1 MSSQSHHASA
11 KTLDNMPP
19 DIWGSALRVCPSLAG
34 RSYRL
39 AEALATSLLGF
50 VIWSSRLV
58 LLVWLIMV
66 FASAPAAHVWRIFG
80 SVYLIGVFL
89 AAVAYRHFFELKGCV
104 PRKDPEY
111 PLITIH
117 TRMPAWLSRYEEAL
131 PLSWI
136 CFAYAGLLW
145 LQWSQDWQAVPSSW
159 HTLGFAALNTATA
172 LAAWWYGHC
181 PPFHGVRH
189 PTDEEFAAYSNR
201 RWQEETARENAAQAV
216 QAPAP
221 QPEYATP
228 VEARVP
234 RLKFASIQG
243 MTALKHQMLVA
254 GAAILQQRTADEPP
268 RNGILLHGE
277 PGNGKTVFAEALAGE
292 LGVPIVTLTYG
303 DVSSKWLG
311 EMPRLLSNCFAYAR
325 QHAPCVLLID
335 EVDSF
340 IRNRDGALHAE
351 DVKVAN
357 TILTEVVAL
366 REHQVVLVAATNY
379 LAALDPAAIREG
391 RFDFKVEVT
400 APDQEAR
407 IGLLREGMRRHLPN
421 VTVDDT
427 ALVAIARRWPGF
439 SVSRLMAITKAVGD
453 HLTAREGSRV
463 GFDDWLAALR
473 RVQGSKGQVPAS
485 TKRLQDLYLEA
496 GTREALAS
504 IAHRLR
510 DVHRVESMGGTLPGG
525 VLFYGPP
532 GTGKTVAAQA
542 LALESGWAFLPVAG
556 PDLLTDR
563 EALAKLY
570 RRACDLRPALI
581 FIDEADDILRQR
593 AMSATPD
600 VVNRLLALMDGSGA
614 RIPDVVFLAATNHPD
629 DVDPALLRAGRFT
642 EKICFHAPSDDQ
654 VARAVQAWLQA
665 KHVELH
671 GLSVRDVVE
680 LLSGRTMADV
690 NGAMQYALNRAI
702 TGWTGVQRPAIQLR
716 DIEAAARTVLA
727 ATEHARERQR

>member
-1 MSSQSHHASA
+1 MSSQSNHARA

-19 DIWGSALRVCPSLAG
+19 DIRGSALRVCPSLAG

-39 AEALATSLLGF
+39 AEALATSLLGLA
-50 VIWSSRLV
+50 IWCSRLV
-58 LLVWLIMV
+58 LFVWLIML
-66 FASAPAAHVWRIFG
+66 FASGPAAHVARIFG

-89 AAVAYRHFFELKGCV
+89 VAVAYRHFFELKGCV

-111 PLITIH
+111 PLITILS
-117 TRMPAWLSRYEEAL
+117 RMPAWLSRYEEAL

-136 CFAYAGLLW
+136 CFTYAGLLW
-145 LQWSQDWQAVPSSW
+145 LQWSQDLQAVPTSW

-172 LAAWWYGHC
+172 LAAWWYGRY
-181 PPFHGVRH
+181 PPYHGIRH

-216 QAPAP
+216 QAPTP

-228 VEARVP
+228 VEARAP
-234 RLKFASIQG
+234 RLKFASIHG
-243 MTALKHQMLVA
+243 MTALKHQMLTA
-254 GAAILQQRTADEPP
+254 GAAILQQRSAGEPP

-325 QHAPCVLLID
+325 QHAPCVLFID

-400 APDQEAR
+400 GPDEEAR
-407 IGLLREGMRRHLPN
+407 IGLLREGMRRYLPR
-421 VTVDDT
+421 VPVEDT
-427 ALVAIARRWPGF
+427 ALVAIARRWSGF
-439 SVSRLMAITKAVGD
+439 SVSRLMAVAKAMGD
-453 HLTAREGSRV
+453 HLTPGARNCV
-463 GFDDWLAALR
+463 GFDDWLVALR

-485 TKRLQDLYLEA
+485 AKRLQDLYLNAE
-496 GTREALAS
+496 TREALAG

-510 DVHRVESMGGTLPGG
+510 DVHRVERMGGTLPGG

-542 LALESGWAFLPVAG
+542 LALETGWAFLSVAG
-556 PDLLTDR
+556 PEVGADR
-563 EALAKLY
+563 ERLTKLY
-570 RRACDLRPALI
+570 RQACDLRPALI
-581 FIDEADDILRQR
+581 FIDEADDLLRQR
-593 AMSATPD
+593 GVSLTPD
-600 VVNRLLALMDGSGA
+600 AVNRLLALMDGSGA
-614 RIPDVVFLAATNHPD
+614 RVPDVVFLAATNHPGE
-629 DVDPALLRAGRFT
+629 VDPALLRAGRFT
-642 EKICFHAPSDDQ
+642 EKIRFSVPSAEQ
-654 VARAVQAWLQA
+654 VARAVQQWLHA
-665 KHVELH
+665 KGVELR
-671 GLSVRDVVE
+671 GIGVQQVAE
-680 LLSGRTMADV
+680 LLSDTTIADV
-690 NGAMQYALNRAI
+690 HGVMQYALNHAI
-702 TGWTGVQRPAIQLR
+702 TVHAKSTQLAIGR
-716 DIEAAARTVLA
+716 KDIESASRIVLA
-727 ATEHARERQR
+727 

>member
-1 MSSQSHHASA
+1 MSSQSNHARA

-19 DIWGSALRVCPSLAG
+19 DIRGSALRVCPSLAG

-50 VIWSSRLV
+50 AIWSSRLV
-58 LLVWLIMV
+58 LLVWLIML
-66 FASAPAAHVWRIFG
+66 FASAPAAHVGRIFA

-89 AAVAYRHFFELKGCV
+89 ATVAYRHFFELKGCV

-111 PLITIH
+111 PLITIL
-117 TRMPAWLSRYEEAL
+117 TRIPAWLSRYEEAL

-136 CFAYAGLLW
+136 CFTYAGLLW
-145 LQWSQDWQAVPSSW
+145 LQWSQDLQAVPTSW

-172 LAAWWYGHC
+172 LAAWWYGRC
-181 PPFHGVRH
+181 PPYHGVRH

-221 QPEYATP
+221 QPEYAIP
-228 VEARVP
+228 VEARAP
-234 RLKFASIQG
+234 RLKFASIHG
-243 MTALKHQMLVA
+243 MTALKDQMLTA
-254 GAAILQQRTADEPP
+254 GAAILQQRSAGEPP
-268 RNGILLHGE
+268 RNGILLQGE
-277 PGNGKTVFAEALAGE
+277 PGNGKTVFAEGLAGE

-325 QHAPCVLLID
+325 QHAPCVLFID

-340 IRNRDGALHAE
+340 IRNRDGVAHAE
-351 DVKVAN
+351 DIKVAN

-400 APDQEAR
+400 APDDEAR
-407 IGLLREGMRRHLPN
+407 IGLLREGIRRHLPS
-421 VTVDDT
+421 VTVDDE
-427 ALVAIARRWPGF
+427 ALGAIARRWSGF
-439 SVSRLMAITKAVGD
+439 SVSRLMAVTKAMGD
-453 HLTAREGSRV
+453 HLTASQGSRV

-510 DVHRVESMGGTLPGG
+510 DAHRVESMGGTLPGG

-542 LALESGWAFLPVAG
+542 LALESGWAFLPIAG
-556 PDLLTDR
+556 PELLADR
-563 EALAKLY
+563 ERMGTLY
-570 RRACDLRPALI
+570 RQACDLRPALI
-581 FIDEADDILRQR
+581 FIDEADDILRER
-593 AMSATPD
+593 AMSTTPGM
-600 VVNRLLALMDGSGA
+600 VNRLLALMDGSA
-614 RIPDVVFLAATNHPD
+614 TRVPDVVFLAATNHPE

-642 EKICFHAPSDDQ
+642 EKICFQALSDDQ
-654 VARAVQAWLQA
+654 AALAVRSWLRA

-671 GLSVRDVVE
+671 GVILADVVE
-680 LLSGRTMADV
+680 LLSGKTVADV
-690 NGAMQYALNRAI
+690 NGVMQYALNRAI
-702 TGWTGVQRPAIQLR
+702 TRHTGDKRPRIQLQ

-727 ATEHARERQR
+727 

>member
-1 MSSQSHHASA
+1 MSSYSNHALA

-19 DIWGSALRVCPSLAG
+19 DIRGSALRVCPSLAG

-39 AEALATSLLGF
+39 AEALATSLLGLA
-50 VIWSSRLV
+50 IWCSRLV
-58 LLVWLIMV
+58 LFLWLIML
-66 FASAPAAHVWRIFG
+66 FASAPAAHVGRIFG

-111 PLITIH
+111 PLITIL

-136 CFAYAGLLW
+136 CFTYAGLLW
-145 LQWSQDWQAVPSSW
+145 LQWSQDLQAVPTSW
-159 HTLGFAALNTATA
+159 HTFGFAALNTATA
-172 LAAWWYGHC
+172 LAAWWYGRC
-181 PPFHGVRH
+181 PPYHGVRH

-201 RWQEETARENAAQAV
+201 RWQEETARENATQAV

-228 VEARVP
+228 VEARAP
-234 RLKFASIQG
+234 RLKFASIHG
-243 MTALKHQMLVA
+243 MTALKHQMLAA
-254 GAAILQQRTADEPP
+254 GAAILQQRSAGEPP

-277 PGNGKTVFAEALAGE
+277 PGNGKTVFAEAMAGE

-325 QHAPCVLLID
+325 QHAPCVLFID

-340 IRNRDGALHAE
+340 IRNRDGAVHAE

-400 APDQEAR
+400 APDEEAR
-407 IGLLREGMRRHLPN
+407 VGLLREGMRRHLPR
-421 VTVDDT
+421 VPVDET
-427 ALVAIARRWPGF
+427 ALVAIARRWSGF
-439 SVSRLMAITKAVGD
+439 SVSRLMAVAKAMGD
-453 HLTAREGSRV
+453 HLTAGTGNRV

-485 TKRLQDLYLEA
+485 SKRLQDLYLYA

-542 LALESGWAFLPVAG
+542 LALESGWSFLSVAG
-556 PDLLTDR
+556 PDLLADR
-563 EALAKLY
+563 ERMAKLY
-570 RRACDLRPALI
+570 RHACDLRPALI
-581 FIDEADDILRQR
+581 FIDEADDILRER
-593 AMSATPD
+593 AMSGTPD
-600 VVNRLLALMDGSGA
+600 VVNRLLALMDGSGT
-614 RIPDVVFLAATNHPD
+614 RVPDVVFLAATNHPG

-642 EKICFHAPSDDQ
+642 EKICFQAPSDDQ
-654 VARAVQAWLQA
+654 VACAVQAWLQA
-665 KHVELH
+665 KRVRLH
-671 GLSVRDVVE
+671 GVTAVQVAE
-680 LLSGRTMADV
+680 LLSGRSMADIYGV
-690 NGAMQYALNRAI
+690 MQYALNRAI
-702 TGWTGVQRPAIQLR
+702 TSHVGRNLPAIQFQ
-716 DIEAAARTVLA
+716 DIQAAAGTVL
-727 ATEHARERQR
+727 T